1 MAYRFNGSNQYLRR
15 ADLCGITGPPFSLA
29 VWFRHTIDA
38 SEYLFGFQRD
48 AVSSERAM
56 VYGNP
61 GNYLRFYYRD
71 VYAQA
76 SAAYPQDTWNHALGV
91 AVSDSER
98 HVYLNGRNKGS
109 NTTSSSAP
117 QWQYMETSIA
127 RNGNYYY
134 MGEAAW
140 AALWDVA
147 LDDADAA
154 ALGAGWHPTLIRPQ
168 NLVAFWPLGGLDPQD
183 PKDRWG
189 GYDLTAYNAPT
200 EVDHPAGLL
209 YPQGPQIV
217 APGTAP
223 ADCPV
228 PWHLMIG
235 SAA

>member
-1 MAYRFNGSNQYLRR
+1 VSISPTSR
-15 ADLCGITGPPFSLA
+15 A
-29 VWFRHTIDA
+29 
-38 SEYLFGFQRD
+38 
-48 AVSSERAM
+48 
-56 VYGNP
+56 
-61 GNYLRFYYRD
+61 
-71 VYAQA
+71 
-76 SAAYPQDTWNHALGV
+76 
-91 AVSDSER
+91 
-98 HVYLNGRNKGS
+98 VYLDGANKA
-109 NTTSSSAP
+109 T
-117 QWQYMETSIA
+117 
-127 RNGNYYY
+127 NGNAANIWPGPVNTSVGWRPVGSLNWQGYL
-134 MGEAAW
+134 AW
-140 AALWDVA
+140 AAIWNVA

-154 ALGAGWHPTLIRPQ
+154 ALAKGWHPTLIKPQ

-223 ADCPV
+223 AASPV